1 MNTRNAYALRARTAT
16 GTRPAAAVAAVA
28 SVASPAR
35 PLPAVGPGAAALV
48 GVSSALGSHA
58 LTDRDAN
65 ARLAYCEESVK
76 GRFDAI
82 IPALQA
88 IAGLPRD
95 ADFPE
100 RAQALAQA
108 RLGYALPGSVLAS
121 AWIAGPDLRTLFAH
135 CTFGALR
142 AAIAQFTQDLLAQRE
157 TARDASNFFLDCGF
171 HAVDISPCADGRLKG
186 LLRYILRLPLSSFTW
201 HKAYAGALF
210 DIETDVRHWMAAE
223 LRRYREG
230 VPSTADANTRYLKVA
245 VYHISTSAPGQEGC
259 AAHGSNEHRAIDA
272 ALERLNQ
279 FRQAIE
285 NSFCCGAGTDLLLIG
300 VDTDTDAIRI
310 HTPDAQGAL
319 NAYRYVDNAQVF
331 RDTQGLSA
339 DQARLAVHEAIRAAA
354 ATTGWG
360 AGTGEPHE
368 GMRRLIANLLINNLS
383 QIDYVQALYDGCYPD
398 VGHAE
403 RYISV
408 GDGFEEV
415 QLRNISYYSHLHTV
429 EEGAAHLDV
438 GIKIF
443 KGLNLKRGLPIPVA
457 VHYRYDSQVPGARE
471 RTIEKVRRVAAAIGA
486 RYPDLSGQGLL
497 ICQLS
502 VQDRPA
508 GSPLELVDGGTQ

>member
-1 MNTRNAYALRARTAT
+1 MNTRNAYALRARAAQE
-16 GTRPAAAVAAVA
+16 TRAAAAV
-28 SVASPAR
+28 PAR
-35 PLPAVGPGAAALV
+35 LLTGSAALDTSNAKRS
-48 GVSSALGSHA
+48 GFATGSHP
-58 LTDRDAN
+58 LTDGAAN

-82 IPALQA
+82 VPALQA
-88 IAGLPRD
+88 IAGLPRGV
-95 ADFPE
+95 DFPD
-100 RAQALAQA
+100 RAQALAQE
-108 RLGYALPGSVLAS
+108 RLGYALDPSVLES
-121 AWIAGPDLRTLFAH
+121 AWVAGPDLKALFAH
-135 CTFGALR
+135 CTFAALR
-142 AAIAQFTQDLLAQRE
+142 AAIAQFTRDLQDQRE

-171 HAVDISPCADGRLKG
+171 HAVDLSPCADGRLKG

-245 VYHISTSAPGQEGC
+245 VYHISGSAPCQEGC
-259 AAHGSNEHRAIDA
+259 AAHGSNDRQAIEA

-285 NSFCCGAGTDLLLIG
+285 NSFCCGASTDLLLIG
-300 VDTDTDAIRI
+300 VDTDTDAIRV
-310 HTPDAQGAL
+310 HTPDARGEL

-331 RDTQGLSA
+331 RDTHGQSA
-339 DQARLAVHEAIRAAA
+339 DQARLAVHEAIRTAA
-354 ATTGWG
+354 ATKGWG
-360 AGTGEPHE
+360 AGQGEPHE

-383 QIDYVQALYDGCYPD
+383 QIDYVLELYDGRYSD
-398 VGHAE
+398 LGHAE

-443 KGLNLKRGLPIPVA
+443 KGLNLERGLPIPVA
-457 VHYRYDSQVPGARE
+457 VHYRYDSKVPGARE
-471 RTIEKVRRVAAAIGA
+471 RTIEKARRVAAAIAA
-486 RYPDLSGQGLL
+486 RYPDLHAQGLL
-497 ICQLS
+497 VCQLS